1 VKRSANK
8 STRGR
13 GREEEVEVEVEVEA
27 LVGVLVLVLLLLAVG
42 VVEGVVVGVR
52 SPGAISS
59 PSSVCSLA
67 ASAATTALTGGGD

>member
-1 VKRSANK
+1 MKRSANK

-13 GREEEVEVEVEVEA
+13 GREEEAEVEVDA
-27 LVGVLVLVLLLLAVG
+27 LVGVLVLVLLLAVG
-42 VVEGVVVGVR
+42 VVDGVVVGVR